1 VKDAA
6 SPSITLPS
14 VAILTVGGGRSPS
27 AGRTAGLASSS
38 MVTMIALGSATSPP
52 AAVAAVLNSLSGSST
67 SFWEAMNAT
76 GSVLAVAPAATVSL
90 VHALIE
96 PSAGAA
102 AATTAAALTST
113 MTSCDDDG

>member
-1 VKDAA
+1 
-6 SPSITLPS
+6 
-14 VAILTVGGGRSPS
+14 
-27 AGRTAGLASSS
+27 

-52 AAVAAVLNSLSGSST
+52 AAAAAVLNSLSGSST

-96 PSAGAA
+96 PSAGTAA
-102 AATTAAALTST
+102 ATAAALTST